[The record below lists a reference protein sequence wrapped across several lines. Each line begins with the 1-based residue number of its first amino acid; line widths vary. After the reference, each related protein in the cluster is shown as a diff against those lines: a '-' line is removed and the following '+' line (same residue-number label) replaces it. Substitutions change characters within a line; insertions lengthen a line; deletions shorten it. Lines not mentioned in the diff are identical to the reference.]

1 MTTKTAIVKKCGLV
15 GAGAGIALFAVFGL
29 LQGALLGGTAG
40 VAVANHIFG
49 ANTFEVM
56 AGDLLPRIIVA
67 ACMVAGV
74 GVAFAIL
81 VSAGTMVGVVAG
93 YLLALAQRKKLRMKP
108 RSRRNQTRAG
118 SIQYTLGPQG
128 GSP

>member
-67 ACMVAGV
+67 ACMVARGRS
-74 GVAFAIL
+74 GLRHPGLRGYDGRRRRRI
-81 VSAGTMVGVVAG
+81 SAGAC
-93 YLLALAQRKKLRMKP
+93 AAE
-108 RSRRNQTRAG
+108 RSCE
-118 SIQYTLGPQG
+118 
-128 GSP
+128 

>member
-1 MTTKTAIVKKCGLV
+1 MTTKTAIVKRCGLV

-56 AGDLLPRIIVA
+56 AGDLFPRIIVA

-81 VSAGTMVGVVAG
+81 VSGATMIGVVAG
-93 YLLALAQRKKLRMKP
+93 YLLSLAQRKEEIAE
-108 RSRRNQTRAG
+108 TRLSTEAVKD
-118 SIQYTLGPQG
+118 IDLAAD
-128 GSP
+128 